1 MVSCLNTN
9 AKLQNFLL
17 KSKVFPQKM
26 LFFLREKAQKY
37 TINSMLGIMLGLMLG
52 LQNRPNIINV
62 LIISVLVALC

>member
-26 LFFLREKAQKY
+26 LFFLRKKAQKC
-37 TINSMLGIMLGLMLG
+37 TKNSMVGFMVGMMLGIMVGIW
-52 LQNRPNIINV
+52 RF
-62 LIISVLVALC
+62 SVL